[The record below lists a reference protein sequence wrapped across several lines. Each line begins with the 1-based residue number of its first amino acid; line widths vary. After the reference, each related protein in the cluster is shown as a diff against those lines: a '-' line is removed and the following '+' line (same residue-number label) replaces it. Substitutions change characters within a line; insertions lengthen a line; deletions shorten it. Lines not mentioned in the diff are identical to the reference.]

1 MKLAVCV
8 KEVLDARLPL
18 QVVPPVG
25 SVTQLGTERITVINP
40 ADRAALEVALTL
52 GSENA
57 DSRVDVFS
65 VCGPDEEHA
74 LRFALARGADQA
86 ERLAPDAHSQGPPFT
101 ALLLATR
108 LAEERFDLICCGDE
122 TLDNSSAM
130 VGPLIGEL
138 LDLPQVTGISKVRHC
153 VGGKLLAERSL
164 DRGRREVVELEL
176 PGVITLKA
184 DAAEPQYVSARR
196 LEQAGCREIRVR
208 SLNIEA
214 SESRLPR
221 WPESEKKVPPRAR
234 VKKKFT
240 PDVNM
245 PAAERVKMI
254 MAGGM
259 ASQASSQSSMTILE
273 GDADYLSEQLFRFLK
288 HHEFA

>member
-25 SVTQLGTERITVINP
+25 SVMQLGTERITVMNP
-40 ADRAALEVALTL
+40 ADRAALEVALAL
-52 GSENA
+52 RAENPG
-57 DSRVDVFS
+57 SRVEVFS

-74 LRFALARGADQA
+74 LRFALARGVDAA
-86 ERLAPDAHSQGPPFT
+86 ERLSPDARSQGPPFT

-108 LAEERFDLICCGDE
+108 LAEEKFDLICCGDE

-138 LDLPQVTGISKVRHC
+138 LDLPQVTGISKVRQC
-153 VGGKLLAERSL
+153 DSGKLLVERSL
-164 DRGRREVVELEL
+164 DRGRRELVELEL

-196 LEQAGCREIRVR
+196 LEQAGRREIRVR
-208 SLNIEA
+208 TLQLEA
-214 SESRLPR
+214 SAPRLPR
-221 WPESEKKVPPRAR
+221 WPEAEKKVPPRAR
-234 VKKKFT
+234 VKRKFM

-259 ASQASSQSSMTILE
+259 APQASSQSSTTIVE
-273 GDADYLSEQLFRFLK
+273 GDPDYLSEQLFRFLK